1 MDRELI
7 EYLDKKFN
15 KINETLK
22 EIRTDVGVNKTN
34 IFVNFKE
41 AKEERAKIKARID
54 ETYNAVD
61 GFIKIVTK
69 LETEFTLLKEDL
81 KRVKDVIREKL
92 GVDLS

>member
-1 MDRELI
+1 MDGELI

-22 EIRTDVGVNKTN
+22 EIRTDVGVNETN

-41 AKEERAKIKARID
+41 AKEERASIKRRID

-69 LETEFTLLKEDL
+69 LEAEFTLLKEDL
-81 KRVKDVIREKL
+81 RKVKDVIREKL